1 MNPRLPV
8 AGAQNGNEM
17 SLLTELRRTA
27 RRAGV
32 AAAAAALLAA
42 CGGGTSQVEPFNP
55 GRLIV
60 FGDESSA
67 IVDDGSAN
75 GRKYTVNGLDT
86 SGARDCR
93 VLPNWVQTMGDQY
106 GFVFAECNRA
116 AATPRA
122 FMRAKVGA
130 RVEHATLGLASQIAE
145 QQAAG
150 GFKSDDLVT
159 VLIGANDLIELSERV
174 QSGALGEDA
183 ARAEAKR
190 LGTRLAEGINT
201 VLAAGA
207 KAIVVTVPDMGLSP
221 YAIALN
227 KTMPGTAARLS
238 ALGYEFNAAMRTM
251 IDQSRFDGR
260 NYGLVLADDTVQA
273 VARYPEY
280 YDYTNVADA
289 VCLAALPQCT
299 AAAAD
304 LVSGAKLSAYM
315 WASDRQMSP
324 SMHAR
329 IGSQAL
335 TRALNN
341 PF

>member
-1 MNPRLPV
+1 
-8 AGAQNGNEM
+8 M

-27 RRAGV
+27 RRAGT

-42 CGGGTSQVEPFNP
+42 CGGGTSQVDPFDP

-67 IVDDGSAN
+67 IVDDGTGN
-75 GRKYTVNGLDT
+75 GRKYTVNGLDA

-93 VLPNWVQTMGDQY
+93 VLPNWVQTLGDQY

-130 RVEHATLGLASQIAE
+130 RVEDATLGLARQIAE

-150 GFKSDDLVT
+150 GFKPDDLAT
-159 VLIGANDLIELSERV
+159 VLIGANDLIDLSERV
-174 QSGALGEDA
+174 QSGVLSEA
-183 ARAEAKR
+183 AAKAEAKR
-190 LGTRLAEGINT
+190 LGASLAEGINT
-201 VLAAGA
+201 ILATGA

-221 YAIALN
+221 YAVALN
-227 KTMPGTAARLS
+227 KTVPGTAARLS
-238 ALGYEFNAAMRTM
+238 ALGYEFNAAMRTT
-251 IDQSRFDGR
+251 IDQTRYDGR

-273 VARYPEY
+273 VVRYPEY
-280 YDYTNVADA
+280 YDYTNVVDA
-289 VCLAALPQCT
+289 VCVAALPQCT
-299 AAAAD
+299 AATAD
-304 LVSGAKLSAYM
+304 LASGATLTAYV
-315 WASDRQMSP
+315 WASDRQLSP
-324 SMHAR
+324 SMHSR

-335 TRALNN
+335 SRALNN